1 MNMTTKATAL
11 LAALAMGFA
20 VTGAQAA
27 DKAAREDATLSNAKV
42 SLTQAIGIAEKE
54 GSGQAISADYMAKK
68 GAMGS
73 YDIKV
78 LSTDGAKLTEYRVN
92 SSTGKVTKASNEPFE
107 KVFTRIKPTELQN
120 AATSLKGA
128 ITTAENQA
136 CGKAV
141 DSDTDRTGDTVR
153 YTVKVAKA
161 DGTTEKVKV
170 NGTDGKVAT
179 AK

>member
-1 MNMTTKATAL
+1 MTTKTTAM
-11 LAALAMGFA
+11 LAALALGFA

-54 GSGQAISADYMAKK
+54 GSGQATSADYMAKK
-68 GAMGS
+68 GTMGN

-78 LSTDGAKLTEYRVN
+78 LSSDGSKLTKYRVN
-92 SSTGKVTKASNEPFE
+92 PSTGKITKASNEAFE
-107 KVFTRIKPTELQN
+107 KVFTRIKPTDLQN
-120 AATSLKGA
+120 APTSLKSA
-128 ITTAENQA
+128 ITTAESQA
-136 CGKAV
+136 GGKAV
-141 DSDTDRTGDTVR
+141 DADTDRSGDSVR

-170 NGTDGKVAT
+170 NGADGKVAS